1 MDERGITP
9 VIPNRCNRKQPFSF
23 SKRLYKLREQS
34 ARKQATEMG
43 EPRAERRLA
52 AMFAGDGAGYS
63 RLMGTDEES
72 TRARLNAH
80 RCASSWN
87 QKSPNIAAASY
98 PKRPCPFNVGDHT
111 ATSNNCML
119 RRSWKAELSG
129 TATKCRKGGGN
140 VELCECCCIGGLH
153 HSRSFAASSRATNDP

>member
-1 MDERGITP
+1 MKRSEAADSSPDSLNPPYKRREEMDERGITP
-9 VIPNRCNRKQPFSF
+9 VIPNRYNRKQPFSF

-63 RLMGTDEES
+63 RLVGADEES

-80 RCASSWN
+80 R
-87 QKSPNIAAASY
+87 
-98 PKRPCPFNVGDHT
+98 R
-111 ATSNNCML
+111 
-119 RRSWKAELSG
+119 
-129 TATKCRKGGGN
+129 
-140 VELCECCCIGGLH
+140 
-153 HSRSFAASSRATNDP
+153 